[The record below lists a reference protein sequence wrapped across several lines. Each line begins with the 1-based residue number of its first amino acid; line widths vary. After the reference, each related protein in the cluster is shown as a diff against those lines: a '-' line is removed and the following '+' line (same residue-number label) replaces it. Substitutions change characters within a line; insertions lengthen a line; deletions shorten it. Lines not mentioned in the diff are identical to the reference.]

1 MQSIDLS
8 ISPLDKFQRLF
19 GMGFTG
25 FTVRLMGTGIP
36 GCVVPLEA
44 SIYMGQFHTVS
55 GSCCLQQSEVIM
67 NRYSKTM

>member
-44 SIYMGQFHTVS
+44 
-55 GSCCLQQSEVIM
+55 
-67 NRYSKTM
+67 